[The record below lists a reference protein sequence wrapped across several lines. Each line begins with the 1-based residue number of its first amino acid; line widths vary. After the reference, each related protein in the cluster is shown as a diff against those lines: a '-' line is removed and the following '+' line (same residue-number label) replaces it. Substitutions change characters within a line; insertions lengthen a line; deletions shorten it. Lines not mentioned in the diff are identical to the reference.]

1 MGEEIDEVV
10 ESIGMFELVRRMLSP
25 KTLPHIILVAIVSA
39 ILMTITKSNQGLA
52 AIMFLSFSISYGII
66 ALMAKNSTIQ
76 KLTKLSG
83 KSTDENT
90 LLRIAKSFRICVVPV
105 LIAGVLTGILWSLFN
120 ENNQWIVILLA
131 SLFII
136 WSIAQARS
144 FRTGMVEWL
153 SNGLGDAQLHT
164 YREKLST
171 ASLII
176 IVQLFAF
183 IIIWVGQMVTSSESM
198 TIGDAILGGIGFLV
212 ISVLIQLFSLW
223 LTREERER
231 AGNEKGLSG
240 FSFKWMV
247 ISQLFITWHC
257 FSLYRRKFLDPS
269 MASTIIEESILMA
282 FTVLFAVWA
291 LTNQTVKDKKRLID
305 ENSALPLG
313 ISFGFAYAGSVAMLT
328 GTFEHVNNVL
338 ASGHLIAV
346 ITTLFIVKSTLVS
359 KRKSSDTMN
368 IAKSIDISAKGDAIE
383 EEVDEEE
390 DGDSDDQ
397 KSENDDDVDWD
408 NPESIGDD
416 AEWEEEK
423 EADSK
428 E

>member
-105 LIAGVLTGILWSLFN
+105 LIAGVLTGILWSMFN

-198 TIGDAILGGIGFLV
+198 TALDAILGGIGFLV

>member
-1 MGEEIDEVV
+1 MGEEVDEVV

-39 ILMTITKSNQGLA
+39 ILMSITKSNQGLA

-83 KSTDENT
+83 KNTDENT

-183 IIIWVGQMVTSSESM
+183 IIIWVGQMVTSAESM
-198 TIGDAILGGIGFLV
+198 TALDAILGGIGFLV

-240 FSFKWMV
+240 FSFKWMI

-269 MASTIIEESILMA
+269 MVSTIIEESILMA

-359 KRKSSDTMN
+359 KRKSSDTMK
-368 IAKSIDISAKGDAIE
+368 IAKSIDISSKDDDVE

-390 DGDSDDQ
+390 NGDSDDE
-397 KSENDDDVDWD
+397 KSEDDDVDWD
-408 NPESIGDD
+408 NPESIGDE

-423 EADSK
+423 EDDSK

>member
-1 MGEEIDEVV
+1 MGEEVDEVV

-39 ILMTITKSNQGLA
+39 ILMSITKSNQGLA

-83 KSTDENT
+83 KNTDENT

-240 FSFKWMV
+240 FSFKWMI

-368 IAKSIDISAKGDAIE
+368 IAKSIDISAKDDDIE

-390 DGDSDDQ
+390 NGDSDDE
-397 KSENDDDVDWD
+397 KSEDDDVDWD

-423 EADSK
+423 DDDSK

>member
-1 MGEEIDEVV
+1 MGEEVDEVV
-10 ESIGMFELVRRMLSP
+10 DSIGMIELVRRMLSP

-39 ILMTITKSNQGLA
+39 ILMAITDSNQGLA

-83 KSTDENT
+83 KNTDENT

-105 LIAGVLTGILWSLFN
+105 LMAGVLTGILWSLFN
-120 ENNQWIVILLA
+120 ENNQWIVVLLA

-183 IIIWVGQMVTSSESM
+183 IIIWIGQIATSSEIM
-198 TIGDAILGGIGFLV
+198 TMGDAILGGIGFLV

-240 FSFKWMV
+240 FSFKWMI

-269 MASTIIEESILMA
+269 MTSTIIEESILMA

-291 LTNQTVKDKKRLID
+291 LTNQTVKDKRRLID

-328 GTFEHVNNVL
+328 GTFAHVNNVL

-359 KRKSSDTMN
+359 KRKSSDTIN
-368 IAKSIDISAKGDAIE
+368 LARSIEISPKED
-383 EEVDEEE
+383 DSEEE
-390 DGDSDDQ
+390 DGEVEAENSDDE
-397 KSENDDDVDWD
+397 KSQDDDVDWD
-408 NPESIGDD
+408 NAESIGDD
-416 AEWEEEK
+416 ADWEEEK
-423 EADSK
+423 EDSK

>member
-1 MGEEIDEVV
+1 MGEEIDEDV

-25 KTLPHIILVAIVSA
+25 KTLPHIILVAIVST
-39 ILMTITKSNQGLA
+39 ILMVITDTNQGLA

-66 ALMAKNSTIQ
+66 ALLANNSTIQ

-83 KSTDENT
+83 KNTEENA
-90 LLRIAKSFRICVVPV
+90 LLRIVKSFRICVVPI
-105 LIAGVLTGILWSLFN
+105 LIAGVLTGFLWTLFS
-120 ENNQWIVILLA
+120 ENNQWIIGLLA

-176 IVQLFAF
+176 IVQLFAL
-183 IIIWVGQMVTSSESM
+183 ILIWIGQMVTSSESM
-198 TIGDAILGGIGFLV
+198 TIGDAILGGIGFLA
-212 ISVLIQLFSLW
+212 ISVLIQSLSLW

-240 FSFKWMV
+240 FSFKWMI

-269 MASTIIEESILMA
+269 ITSTIIEESILMA

-313 ISFGFAYAGSVAMLT
+313 ISFGFAYAGSVVMLT
-328 GTFEHVNNVL
+328 GTFSQIENVL
-338 ASGHLIAV
+338 AGGHLIAV
-346 ITTLFIVKSTLVS
+346 ITTLFIVKSTLRS
-359 KRKSSDTMN
+359 KRKSSDTIN
-368 IAKSIDISAKGDAIE
+368 LARDIDISSIE
-383 EEVDEEE
+383 DDTEEE
-390 DGDSDDQ
+390 DVEDEDEDVDTDDEESQ
-397 KSENDDDVDWD
+397 DDDVDWD
-408 NPESIGDD
+408 NPESIGDEAD
-416 AEWEEEK
+416 WEEEK
-423 EADSK
+423 DNSK

>member
-39 ILMTITKSNQGLA
+39 ILMSITKSNQGLA

-83 KSTDENT
+83 KNTDENT

-240 FSFKWMV
+240 FSFKWMI

-368 IAKSIDISAKGDAIE
+368 IAKSIDISAKDDDIE
-383 EEVDEEE
+383 EEVDEEKN
-390 DGDSDDQ
+390 GDSDNQ
-397 KSENDDDVDWD
+397 KSEDDDVDWD
-408 NPESIGDD
+408 NPESIGDE

-423 EADSK
+423 DDDSK

>member
-39 ILMTITKSNQGLA
+39 ILMSITKSNQGLA

-83 KSTDENT
+83 KNTDENT

-183 IIIWVGQMVTSSESM
+183 IIIWVGQMVTSAESM
-198 TIGDAILGGIGFLV
+198 TALDAILGGIGFLV

-359 KRKSSDTMN
+359 KRKSSDTMK
-368 IAKSIDISAKGDAIE
+368 IAKSIDISSKDDDVE
-383 EEVDEEE
+383 EEENSEEE
-390 DGDSDDQ
+390 NGDSDDE
-397 KSENDDDVDWD
+397 KSEDDDVDWD
-408 NPESIGDD
+408 NPESIGDE

-423 EADSK
+423 EDDSK

>member
-1 MGEEIDEVV
+1 MGEEVDEVV
-10 ESIGMFELVRRMLSP
+10 ESIGMLELVRRMLSP

-39 ILMTITKSNQGLA
+39 ILMTITDSNQGLA

-83 KSTDENT
+83 KNTDENT

-120 ENNQWIVILLA
+120 ENNQWIVVLLG

-171 ASLII
+171 ASLIV

-183 IIIWVGQMVTSSESM
+183 IIIWIGQMVTASESM

-223 LTREERER
+223 LTREEREK

-240 FSFKWMV
+240 FSFKWMI

-328 GTFEHVNNVL
+328 GTFDHVNNVL
-338 ASGHLIAV
+338 AGGHLIAI

-359 KRKSSDTMN
+359 KRKSSDTIN
-368 IAKSIDISAKGDAIE
+368 VARSIDISTEDE
-383 EEVDEEE
+383 DLEEE
-390 DGDSDDQ
+390 DDDDEEGEDSNDE
-397 KSENDDDVDWD
+397 KSQDDDVDWD

-416 AEWEEEK
+416 ADWEEEK
-423 EADSK
+423 DDSK

>member
-1 MGEEIDEVV
+1 MGEEVDEVV

-39 ILMTITKSNQGLA
+39 ILMSITKSNQGLA

-83 KSTDENT
+83 KNTDENT

-183 IIIWVGQMVTSSESM
+183 IIIWVGQMVSSSESM

-240 FSFKWMV
+240 FSFKWMI

-359 KRKSSDTMN
+359 KRKSSDTMK
-368 IAKSIDISAKGDAIE
+368 IAKSIDISSKDDD
-383 EEVDEEE
+383 VEEE
-390 DGDSDDQ
+390 DSEEENEDSDDK
-397 KSENDDDVDWD
+397 KSDDDVDWD
-408 NPESIGDD
+408 NPESIGDE

-423 EADSK
+423 EDDSK

>member
-1 MGEEIDEVV
+1 MGEEVDEVV
-10 ESIGMFELVRRMLSP
+10 DSIGMIELVRRMLSP

-39 ILMTITKSNQGLA
+39 ILMAITDSNQGLA

-83 KSTDENT
+83 KNTDENT
-90 LLRIAKSFRICVVPV
+90 LLRIAKSFRICVVPI
-105 LIAGVLTGILWSLFN
+105 LMAGVLTGILWSLFN
-120 ENNQWIVILLA
+120 ENNQWIVVLLA

-183 IIIWVGQMVTSSESM
+183 IIIWIGQMATSSESM
-198 TIGDAILGGIGFLV
+198 TMGDVILGGIGFLV

-240 FSFKWMV
+240 FSFKWMI

-269 MASTIIEESILMA
+269 MTSTIIEESILMA

-291 LTNQTVKDKKRLID
+291 LTNQTVKDKRRLID

-328 GTFEHVNNVL
+328 GTFAHVNNVL

-359 KRKSSDTMN
+359 KRKSSDTIN
-368 IAKSIDISAKGDAIE
+368 LARSIEISPKED
-383 EEVDEEE
+383 DSEEE
-390 DGDSDDQ
+390 DGEVEAENSDDE
-397 KSENDDDVDWD
+397 KSQDDDVDWD
-408 NPESIGDD
+408 NAESIGDD
-416 AEWEEEK
+416 ADWEEEK
-423 EADSK
+423 DDSK

>member
-1 MGEEIDEVV
+1 MGEEVDEVV

-39 ILMTITKSNQGLA
+39 ILMSITKSNQGLA

-83 KSTDENT
+83 KNTDENT

-240 FSFKWMV
+240 FSFKWMI

-269 MASTIIEESILMA
+269 MVSTIIEESILMA

-359 KRKSSDTMN
+359 KRKSSDTMK
-368 IAKSIDISAKGDAIE
+368 IAKSIDISSKDDDVE

-390 DGDSDDQ
+390 NGDSDDE
-397 KSENDDDVDWD
+397 KSEDDDVDWD
-408 NPESIGDD
+408 NPESIGDE

-423 EADSK
+423 EDDSK

>member
-39 ILMTITKSNQGLA
+39 ILMSITKSNQGLA

-83 KSTDENT
+83 KNTDENT

-240 FSFKWMV
+240 FSFKWMI

-359 KRKSSDTMN
+359 KRKSSDTMK
-368 IAKSIDISAKGDAIE
+368 IAKSIDISSKDDDVE

-390 DGDSDDQ
+390 NGDSDDE
-397 KSENDDDVDWD
+397 KSEDDDVDWD
-408 NPESIGDD
+408 NPESIGDE

-423 EADSK
+423 EDDSK

>member
-39 ILMTITKSNQGLA
+39 ILMSITKSNQGLA

-83 KSTDENT
+83 KNTDENT

-240 FSFKWMV
+240 FSFKWMI

-359 KRKSSDTMN
+359 KRKSSDTMK
-368 IAKSIDISAKGDAIE
+368 IAKSIDISSKDDDVE

-390 DGDSDDQ
+390 NGDSDDE
-397 KSENDDDVDWD
+397 KSEDDDVDWD
-408 NPESIGDD
+408 NPESIGDE

-423 EADSK
+423 DDDSK

>member
-39 ILMTITKSNQGLA
+39 ILMSITKSNQGLA

-83 KSTDENT
+83 KNTDENT

-198 TIGDAILGGIGFLV
+198 SIGDAILGGIGFLV

-359 KRKSSDTMN
+359 KRKSSDTMK
-368 IAKSIDISAKGDAIE
+368 IAKSIDISSKDDDVE
-383 EEVDEEE
+383 EEENSEEE
-390 DGDSDDQ
+390 NGDSDDE
-397 KSENDDDVDWD
+397 KSEDDDVDWD
-408 NPESIGDD
+408 NPESIGDE

-423 EADSK
+423 EDDSK

>member
-1 MGEEIDEVV
+1 MGEEVDEVV
-10 ESIGMFELVRRMLSP
+10 DSIGMIELVRRMLSP

-39 ILMTITKSNQGLA
+39 ILMAITDSNQGLA

-83 KSTDENT
+83 KNTDENT

-105 LIAGVLTGILWSLFN
+105 LMAGVLTGILWSLFN
-120 ENNQWIVILLA
+120 ENNQWIVVLLA

-183 IIIWVGQMVTSSESM
+183 IIIWIGQMATSSESM
-198 TIGDAILGGIGFLV
+198 TMGDVILGGIGFLV

-240 FSFKWMV
+240 FSFKWMI

-269 MASTIIEESILMA
+269 MTSTIIEESILMA

-291 LTNQTVKDKKRLID
+291 LTNQTVKDKRRLID

-328 GTFEHVNNVL
+328 GTFAHVNNVL

-359 KRKSSDTMN
+359 KRKSSDTIN
-368 IAKSIDISAKGDAIE
+368 LARSIEISPKED
-383 EEVDEEE
+383 DSEEE
-390 DGDSDDQ
+390 DGEVEAENSDDE
-397 KSENDDDVDWD
+397 KSQDDDVDWD
-408 NPESIGDD
+408 NAESIGDD
-416 AEWEEEK
+416 ADWEEEK
-423 EADSK
+423 DDSK

>member
-1 MGEEIDEVV
+1 MGEEVDEVV

-39 ILMTITKSNQGLA
+39 ILMSITKSNQGLA

-83 KSTDENT
+83 KNTDENT

-171 ASLII
+171 ASLI
-176 IVQLFAF
+176 L
-183 IIIWVGQMVTSSESM
+183 S
-198 TIGDAILGGIGFLV
+198 
-212 ISVLIQLFSLW
+212 LIH
-223 LTREERER
+223 
-231 AGNEKGLSG
+231 
-240 FSFKWMV
+240 
-247 ISQLFITWHC
+247 I
-257 FSLYRRKFLDPS
+257 
-269 MASTIIEESILMA
+269 
-282 FTVLFAVWA
+282 
-291 LTNQTVKDKKRLID
+291 
-305 ENSALPLG
+305 
-313 ISFGFAYAGSVAMLT
+313 
-328 GTFEHVNNVL
+328 
-338 ASGHLIAV
+338 
-346 ITTLFIVKSTLVS
+346 
-359 KRKSSDTMN
+359 
-368 IAKSIDISAKGDAIE
+368 
-383 EEVDEEE
+383 
-390 DGDSDDQ
+390 
-397 KSENDDDVDWD
+397 
-408 NPESIGDD
+408 
-416 AEWEEEK
+416 
-423 EADSK
+423 
-428 E
+428 

>member
-39 ILMTITKSNQGLA
+39 ILMSITKSNQGLA

-83 KSTDENT
+83 KNTDENT

-198 TIGDAILGGIGFLV
+198 SIGDAILGGIGFLV

-240 FSFKWMV
+240 FSFKWMI

-359 KRKSSDTMN
+359 KRKSSDTMK
-368 IAKSIDISAKGDAIE
+368 IAKSIDISSKDDDVE
-383 EEVDEEE
+383 EEENSEEE
-390 DGDSDDQ
+390 NGDSDDE
-397 KSENDDDVDWD
+397 KSEDDDVDWD
-408 NPESIGDD
+408 NPESIGDE

-423 EADSK
+423 EDDSK

>member
-39 ILMTITKSNQGLA
+39 ILMSITKSNQGLA

-83 KSTDENT
+83 KNTDENT

-183 IIIWVGQMVTSSESM
+183 IIIWVGQMVTSAESM
-198 TIGDAILGGIGFLV
+198 TALDAILGGIGFLV

-240 FSFKWMV
+240 FSFKWMI

-359 KRKSSDTMN
+359 KRKSSDTMK
-368 IAKSIDISAKGDAIE
+368 IAKSIDISSKDDDVE
-383 EEVDEEE
+383 EEENSEEE
-390 DGDSDDQ
+390 NGDSDDE
-397 KSENDDDVDWD
+397 KSEDDDVDWD
-408 NPESIGDD
+408 NPESIGDE

-423 EADSK
+423 EDDSK

>member
-1 MGEEIDEVV
+1 MGEEVDEVV

-39 ILMTITKSNQGLA
+39 ILMSITKSNQGLA

-83 KSTDENT
+83 KNTDENT

-240 FSFKWMV
+240 FSFKWMI

-359 KRKSSDTMN
+359 KRKSSDTMK
-368 IAKSIDISAKGDAIE
+368 IAKSIDISSKDDDVE

-390 DGDSDDQ
+390 NGDSDDE
-397 KSENDDDVDWD
+397 KSEDDDVDWD
-408 NPESIGDD
+408 NPESIGDE

-423 EADSK
+423 EDDSK

>member
-39 ILMTITKSNQGLA
+39 ILMSITKSNQGLA

-83 KSTDENT
+83 KNTDENT

-240 FSFKWMV
+240 FSFKWMI

-368 IAKSIDISAKGDAIE
+368 IAKSIDISAKDDDIE
-383 EEVDEEE
+383 EEVDQEEN
-390 DGDSDDQ
+390 GDSDDE
-397 KSENDDDVDWD
+397 KSEEDDVDWD

-423 EADSK
+423 DDDSK

>member
-39 ILMTITKSNQGLA
+39 ILMSITKSNQGLA

-83 KSTDENT
+83 KNTDENT

-240 FSFKWMV
+240 FSFKWMI

-359 KRKSSDTMN
+359 KRKSSDTMK
-368 IAKSIDISAKGDAIE
+368 IAKGIDISSKDDDVE

-390 DGDSDDQ
+390 NGDSDDE
-397 KSENDDDVDWD
+397 KSEDDDVDWD
-408 NPESIGDD
+408 NPESIGDE

-423 EADSK
+423 EDDSK

>member
-1 MGEEIDEVV
+1 MGEEVDEVV

-39 ILMTITKSNQGLA
+39 ILMSITKSNQGLA

-83 KSTDENT
+83 KNTDENT

-368 IAKSIDISAKGDAIE
+368 IAKSIDISAKDDDIE
-383 EEVDEEE
+383 EEVDQEEN
-390 DGDSDDQ
+390 GDSDDE
-397 KSENDDDVDWD
+397 KSEDDDVDWD

-423 EADSK
+423 DDDSK

>member
-39 ILMTITKSNQGLA
+39 ILMSITKSNQGLA

-83 KSTDENT
+83 KNTDENT

-240 FSFKWMV
+240 FSFKWMI

-269 MASTIIEESILMA
+269 MVSTIIEESILMA

-359 KRKSSDTMN
+359 KRKSSDTMK
-368 IAKSIDISAKGDAIE
+368 IAKSIDISSKDDDVE
-383 EEVDEEE
+383 EEENSEEE
-390 DGDSDDQ
+390 NGDSDDE
-397 KSENDDDVDWD
+397 KSEDDDVDWD
-408 NPESIGDD
+408 NPESIGDE

-423 EADSK
+423 EDDSK

>member
-1 MGEEIDEVV
+1 MGEEVDEVV

-39 ILMTITKSNQGLA
+39 ILMSITKSNQGLA

-83 KSTDENT
+83 KNTDENT

-198 TIGDAILGGIGFLV
+198 SIGDAILGGIGFLV

-240 FSFKWMV
+240 FSFKWMI

-359 KRKSSDTMN
+359 KRKSSDTMK
-368 IAKSIDISAKGDAIE
+368 IAKSIDISSKDDDVE

-390 DGDSDDQ
+390 NGDSDDE
-397 KSENDDDVDWD
+397 KSEDDDVDWD
-408 NPESIGDD
+408 NPESIGDE

-423 EADSK
+423 EDDSK